1 LAASSLRLKP
11 TLMWVLVVKSIGV
24 FAFCAGAGR
33 EPSFAGTAFA
43 PAIQE
48 VAVAW
53 PPEHVTAPTPSRAL
67 SRLNMNLGK
76 G

>member
-1 LAASSLRLKP
+1 MRG
-11 TLMWVLVVKSIGV
+11 VVNVVKFIGV
-24 FAFCAGAGR
+24 FSFCASAGR

-53 PPEHVTAPTPSRAL
+53 PPEHVTEPTASRVL
-67 SRLNMNLGK
+67 NRLNMKLGR